1 MGVVGENKATYSV
14 ESICAGVGIGRAS
27 YYRWQ
32 RPSPG
37 VVTERNHPR
46 ALSVSE
52 RQDVLGVVNSERF
65 CDQAP
70 GEIYATLLDEGS
82 YLCSERTMYRI
93 LATNQQVRERRD
105 QIRHPRYQVPE
116 LIATGQNEVWS
127 WDITKLLGP
136 TKWTYF
142 YLYVILDIFS
152 RYVVGWMLAY
162 RESAELA
169 KKLIEQTLQRH
180 DIEPGCLTVH
190 ADRGAP
196 MTSKAVAFLLAG
208 LGVTKT
214 HSRPYVCNDNPYSES
229 QFKTMKYRPEFP
241 ERFGCYQD
249 AHRFCTEFF
258 PWYNHEHHH
267 SGLGYLTPY
276 EVHYGLAEKRR
287 EHRAGVLKQAY
298 EKNPQ
303 RLREILTPASLLVKD
318 AEATA
323 PDNPRLLWV
332 LGPNLWNTP
341 PERGGGQDKAIATY
355 EKGLD
360 AIRAQK
366 GTTNDPLDPTWGEP
380 ELLMSLAGSNLN
392 RTTPDLKAA
401 EQYAQAALKLVP
413 YWHYVRDT
421 LMPQIRAAQ
430 AKAR

>member
-1 MGVVGENKATYSV
+1 MAMVSEHRALYSV
-14 ESICAGVGIGRAS
+14 PSICAGLGIGRAS
-27 YYRWQ
+27 FYRWQ
-32 RPSPG
+32 RPSAPA
-37 VVTERNHPR
+37 VTERMHPR
-46 ALSVSE
+46 ALSVNE
-52 RQDVLGVVNSERF
+52 RHQVLGVLNNERF

-70 GEIYATLLDEGS
+70 GEVYATLLDEGR
-82 YLCSERTMYRI
+82 YLYSERSMYRI
-93 LATNQQVRERRD
+93 LAEHQQVRERRD
-105 QIRHPRYQVPE
+105 QRRHPCYQAPE
-116 LIATGQNEVWS
+116 LIASRPNEVWS
-127 WDITKLLGP
+127 WDITKLMGP
-136 TKWTYF
+136 AKWTYF

-152 RYVVGWMLAY
+152 RYVVGWMLGY

-214 HSRPYVCNDNPYSES
+214 HSRPYVSNDNPYSES

-303 RLREILTPASLLVKD
+303 RFVRGLPNPALLPTAAWINKPKEISRTESPEVMISLMTGV
-318 AEATA
+318 E
-323 PDNPRLLWV
+323 
-332 LGPNLWNTP
+332 
-341 PERGGGQDKAIATY
+341 
-355 EKGLD
+355 
-360 AIRAQK
+360 QK
-366 GTTNDPLDPTWGEP
+366 NDFHNCPITNDQLPRRD
-380 ELLMSLAGSNLN
+380 LARGKNQPS
-392 RTTPDLKAA
+392 
-401 EQYAQAALKLVP
+401 EHLV
-413 YWHYVRDT
+413 
-421 LMPQIRAAQ
+421 L
-430 AKAR
+430 

>member
-1 MGVVGENKATYSV
+1 MAVVKEHKALHSIK
-14 ESICAGVGIGRAS
+14 SICAGLGLARAS
-27 YYRWQ
+27 YYRTKQPRQ
-32 RPSPG
+32 RG
-37 VVTERNHPR
+37 QTERIHPR
-46 ALSVSE
+46 ALSAGE
-52 RQDVLGVVNSERF
+52 RNSVLGILNSERF
-65 CDQAP
+65 WDQAP

-93 LATNQQVRERRD
+93 LADHEQVRERRD
-105 QIRHPRYQVPE
+105 QLRHPQYQAPE
-116 LIATGQNEVWS
+116 LIASRPNEVWS

-136 TKWTYF
+136 EKWTYF

-169 KKLIEQTLQRH
+169 KKLIEQTLQRYN
-180 DIEPGCLTVH
+180 IEPRSLTVH

-196 MTSKAVAFLLAG
+196 MTSKVVAFLLAE

-214 HSRPYVCNDNPYSES
+214 HSRPYVSNDNPYSES

-249 AHRFCTEFF
+249 AHQFCAEFF

-287 EHRAGVLKQAY
+287 EQRAGVLQVAY

-303 RLREILTPASLLVKD
+303 RFVRGLPRPALLPTAAWINKPKEMPRTESPEVEDSLTTD
-318 AEATA
+318 I
-323 PDNPRLLWV
+323 
-332 LGPNLWNTP
+332 
-341 PERGGGQDKAIATY
+341 GQTN
-355 EKGLD
+355 GFHNCP
-360 AIRAQK
+360 
-366 GTTNDPLDPTWGEP
+366 TTNDQTPGRDLARGENQLS
-380 ELLMSLAGSNLN
+380 E
-392 RTTPDLKAA
+392 DLV
-401 EQYAQAALKLVP
+401 L
-413 YWHYVRDT
+413 
-421 LMPQIRAAQ
+421 
-430 AKAR
+430 